1 MRLRILLLPLIAACV
16 FAGPAMAAKAK
27 APPPPASQGF
37 FASLFGAYPAPPSNP
52 SPPLFGGGGFNDYY
66 TGSGPLYP
74 DEVSPYRVVPAQF
87 RRQTVS
93 YPTSETPGTIVVDT
107 RAHFLYFV
115 LGDNQAIRYGV
126 GVGRTGFGW
135 RGVVHVGDK
144 QVWPGWTPPPQMI
157 TRERARGNILPAYMP
172 GGPDNPLGA
181 RALYL
186 YSESGDTG
194 YRIHGTSEPWT
205 IGLDVS
211 SGCIRLN
218 NDDVVDLFQRAPMG
232 AKVIVL

>member
-1 MRLRILLLPLIAACV
+1 MRLRLLLLPLIAACV

-27 APPPPASQGF
+27 APSTPAPTF
-37 FASLFGAYPAPPSNP
+37 FETLFGPYVAGPGFAAPGYNGSY
-52 SPPLFGGGGFNDYY
+52 S
-66 TGSGPLYP
+66 TGQALYP

-87 RRQTVS
+87 RRQNVS
-93 YPTSETPGTIVVDT
+93 YPTSENPGTIVVDT

-186 YSESGDTG
+186 YNDSGDTG